1 MTVDR
6 TRFIFLLFLIP
17 AVLITYSTVF
27 TSGRLPGGEMSD
39 TVTQGY
45 PFFAFTEESIRSGS
59 IPHWNPYIFCGIP
72 FYSSFSA
79 PVFYPVRGLLLLATG
94 VEGMIRFLFPIQ
106 MLLGGIFAWLFLG
119 SVGVSK
125 WGRVAGCIAFAT
137 TGWSNTLFY
146 AGHGSKI
153 ICWSFLPLLLYAC
166 EMWMKTRRGRF
177 AAVGGLAIG
186 MQALSSH
193 PQMVLYSVM
202 AGLIWMAFRT
212 FSVDG
217 RLRSKLGVAVS
228 GLMVMILLGIAV
240 GAVQLL
246 PGYNFSRYSTRG
258 EDLSLDQAESYSLPP
273 EETFTMIFP
282 HLFGYRHGFP
292 DSSVSGVP
300 TYFGRL
306 GLRLSSEFIGVL
318 VFILAMAA
326 FMGSPGKFRWPLLTI
341 GAIGLLVSWGGYTPF
356 FGILYRIVPFFRKLR
371 APHMAAFLTTSAIA
385 LSAGPGFDA
394 MFRTDSF
401 PVKKFMRGL
410 LVFSAICVLLFLA
423 ADAILP
429 GLQSGWW
436 SRMGNPGAAGYSIVV
451 DRRVDMASA
460 DFLRAAAAG
469 LVMAGLIHWGKGR
482 GKGLLIPGIALPVL
496 ISMETIP
503 LNRDFQYYMHQ
514 TSVDRLLTEN
524 EELAAMTG
532 EGRLLPGGNEFVPSR
547 IRSVGGY
554 HAAKPAVAQDL
565 QSMISSSGVS
575 AYRHT
580 AFTVIQLQDGWA
592 DYKEFRELVL
602 QQAAT
607 SSLSYADTLEALLP
621 ERPLPRTWFAASWTL
636 LSESSCMNLLMG
648 GLNPQNT
655 TILYSDPGLPEMLDP
670 EGASA
675 EITADETD
683 RVIIRTENRHEG
695 LLVLADT
702 WYPRW
707 KVYIDGN
714 SSPLLQANHWQ
725 RAVAVPAGSH
735 EVEFRFDTG
744 DVGSGLIIS
753 LAGLFSVLLLTFLD
767 AVIHRKGR
775 ARS

>member
-1 MTVDR
+1 MNSHR
-6 TRFIFLLFLIP
+6 RRYLFLLFLIP
-17 AVLITYSTVF
+17 AVLVTYSTVF
-27 TSGRLPGGEMSD
+27 TSGRLPAGEMSD
-39 TVTQGY
+39 TVSQGY
-45 PFFAFTEESIRSGS
+45 PFFTFTEESIRSGS
-59 IPHWNPYIFCGIP
+59 LPHWNPYVFCGIP

-79 PVFYPVRGLLLLATG
+79 PVFYPVRGLLLLTTG
-94 VEGMIRFLFPIQ
+94 VGGMARFLFPVQ

-119 SVGVSK
+119 SIGVSR
-125 WGRVAGCIAFAT
+125 WGRIVGCIAFAT
-137 TGWSNTLFY
+137 AGWSNTLFY

-177 AAVGGLAIG
+177 AAAGGLAIG
-186 MQALSSH
+186 MQALASH
-193 PQMVLYSVM
+193 PQMILYSVM
-202 AGLIWMAFRT
+202 AGAIWMAFRT
-212 FSVDG
+212 FSASG
-217 RLRSKLGVAVS
+217 RLRSNLGVAVS
-228 GLMVMILLGIAV
+228 GLMVMILLGMAV

-258 EDLSLDQAESYSLPP
+258 DDLSLDQAESYSLPP
-273 EETFTMIFP
+273 EETLTMIFP

-300 TYFGRL
+300 TYYGRL
-306 GLRLSSEFIGVL
+306 GLRLSSEFTGVL
-318 VFILAMAA
+318 IFILAMAA
-326 FMGSPGKFRWPLLTI
+326 FTGSPGKYRWPLLTI
-341 GAIGLLVSWGGYTPF
+341 GVIGLLVSWGGYTPF
-356 FGILYRIVPFFRKLR
+356 FGILYRIVPLFRKLR

-394 MFRTDSF
+394 IFRSDSF
-401 PVKKFMRGL
+401 PAKKFMKGL

-423 ADAILP
+423 ADAVLP

-436 SRMGNPGAAGYSIVV
+436 SRMGNPRAAGYSIVV
-451 DRRVDMASA
+451 DRRVNMASA

-469 LVMAGLIHWGKGR
+469 LVMAGLIYRGKGR
-482 GKGLLIPGIALPVL
+482 RKGLLIPGIALPVL

-503 LNRDFQYYMHQ
+503 LNRDFQYYSHQ
-514 TSVDRLLTEN
+514 TSVTRLLAGN

-554 HAAKPAVAQDL
+554 HAAKPSVAQDL
-565 QSMISSSGVS
+565 QSMISSSGVA

-592 DYKEFRELVL
+592 DYGEFRELVL
-602 QQAAT
+602 QQAAA
-607 SSLSYADTLEALLP
+607 SSPSYADSLEALLP
-621 ERPLPRTWFAASWTL
+621 ERPLPRTWFAASWAR
-636 LSESSCMNLLMG
+636 LSESGCMNLLMG
-648 GLNPQNT
+648 GLNPRNT
-655 TILYSDPGLPEMLDP
+655 TILYSDPGLPETLDP
-670 EGASA
+670 EGAV
-675 EITADETD
+675 ADIAVDEPD
-683 RVIIRTENRHEG
+683 RVLIRTENPHEG

-707 KVYIDGN
+707 KVYIDGEP
-714 SSPLLQANHWQ
+714 SRILQANHWQ

-735 EVEFRFDTG
+735 EVEFRFDAG
-744 DVGSGLIIS
+744 DVGSGLIIT

-767 AVIHRKGR
+767 AFIRQRGR
-775 ARS
+775 ERT